1 MRNKKIGTS
10 YKFFDNKLNH
20 QIKINNKG
28 CRLLFERNSHRV
40 FMQRNF
46 VFSGFQIILE
56 DLCFFFMELY
66 RTFVKNG
73 RVESERRELIQ
84 LLLFIKI
91 FYYSFA
97 KKIFYAD
104 EYSLKKMLKNVLLL
118 KYCQKLSKK
127 IVSVIIYSY
136 IYICY
141 LLIKWFGC
149 KMSKMDVKSLRN
161 ILLVNLKTYMYIS
174 LFFSFSLL
182 RLIQQKIS
190 YVLQKKKKF
199 ISSPIFKSQIFE
211 LNI

>member
-1 MRNKKIGTS
+1 
-10 YKFFDNKLNH
+10 
-20 QIKINNKG
+20 
-28 CRLLFERNSHRV
+28 
-40 FMQRNF
+40 
-46 VFSGFQIILE
+46 
-56 DLCFFFMELY
+56 MELY

-104 EYSLKKMLKNVLLL
+104 EYSLKKNVEKCFIIKVLLE
-118 KYCQKLSKK
+118 
-127 IVSVIIYSY
+127 IIEENCFCDYLFIY
-136 IYICY
+136 IYIY
-141 LLIKWFGC
+141 YFLIKWFGC

-182 RLIQQKIS
+182 RLI
-190 YVLQKKKKF
+190 
-199 ISSPIFKSQIFE
+199 
-211 LNI
+211 